1 MVRLFNEDA
10 AELGTGYDGLIDL
23 VRLSSRLGFG
33 VARPRRRP
41 VAEPAA
47 EPAPEAKPA
56 ATPAPASDT
65 APAPL
70 GQGMN
75 PAGEVL
81 AAVAAAETQA
91 SASEDAGAE
100 PPQLRLAYSA
110 PPRIDEGRTAA
121 RTLDSPRSLYAALS
135 RKRITAIGFAPP
147 EAIAIERC
155 LTAQF
160 SVVEAMGLFQ
170 TAADGG
176 NLNHLDLLIVRVG
189 EDPTAPDPAFV
200 DTLLRRGFPVLVTG
214 PRRLLCKLA
223 HVHQRGVVDFVN
235 EPWDSEELVWR
246 TAGLIERSPS
256 RRRRGQAERTRVLVA
271 DDDSASRTLL
281 ATAFDRCGMDCL
293 EAEHGRAAMDLLKQ
307 EQPHAAILEVVMPG
321 LDGFQVLA
329 EVRRTPELATLPVA
343 MLSLRQSESDVLRGF
358 GLGADDYITKPFS
371 PMEVAARVQRLVARA
386 S

>member
-10 AELGTGYDGLIDL
+10 AESGTGYDGLIDL

-41 VAEPAA
+41 VAEPVT
-47 EPAPEAKPA
+47 EPALEAKPE
-56 ATPAPASDT
+56 ATPPPVSDT
-65 APAPL
+65 APATL
-70 GQGMN
+70 GQGIN
-75 PAGEVL
+75 PAGEAP
-81 AAVAAAETQA
+81 AAVAAAAETH
-91 SASEDAGAE
+91 ASEDAAAE

-110 PPRIDEGRTAA
+110 PPRFDEGRGAV
-121 RTLDSPRSLYAALS
+121 RTLHSPRNLYAALS

-214 PRRLLCKLA
+214 PRRLLSKLA
-223 HVHQRGVVDFVN
+223 YVHKRGVVDFVN

-246 TAGLIERSPS
+246 TAGLIERCPS
-256 RRRRGQAERTRVLVA
+256 RRRRSQAERTRVLVA

-293 EAEHGRAAMDLLKQ
+293 EAEHGRAAMEVLKQ

>member
-1 MVRLFNEDA
+1 MVRLFDEDA
-10 AELGTGYDGLIDL
+10 TQSGKGYDGLIDL

-33 VARPRRRP
+33 VARPRKRP
-41 VAEPAA
+41 AEPLA
-47 EPAPEAKPA
+47 EPAPEAVPA
-56 ATPAPASDT
+56 AAPGPVSEEDAAPAGQ

-70 GQGMN
+70 D
-75 PAGEVL
+75 ESL
-81 AAVAAAETQA
+81 ATVAAAAEA
-91 SASEDAGAE
+91 RVAEDAPAE
-100 PPQLRLAYSA
+100 PPHLRVAYRA
-110 PPRIDEGRTAA
+110 PAKTGQPRAA
-121 RTLDSPRSLYAALS
+121 VSTSDFPRNLYAALS

-170 TAADGG
+170 TASDGG

-214 PRRLLCKLA
+214 PRRLLSKLA
-223 HVHQRGVVDFVN
+223 HVHKRGVVDFVN

-246 TAGLIERSPS
+246 SAGLLDRCPA

-293 EAEHGRAAMDLLKQ
+293 EAEHGRAAIDVLKQ

-371 PMEVAARVQRLVARA
+371 PMEVAARVQRLVARV